1 MKRVCKPGGK
11 IFLLEHGLCETR
23 RGKTRAKWTYYSD
36 LYCRGCYN
44 DLDITAIVEESGL
57 KVENFRRAMSGCL
70 YVYVL
75 NPETTE
81 A

>member
-1 MKRVCKPGGK
+1 MKRVCKPDGK

-36 LYCRGCYN
+36 LYLRGCYN
-44 DLDITAIVEESGL
+44 DRDMAQIVEESGL
-57 KVENFRRAMSGCL
+57 QVENSKRAMSGCL

-75 NPETTE
+75 KPETTS
-81 A
+81 